1 MKKIS
6 KLIVGILF
14 SALVMTPSFAGELSV
29 TGGATATFTMNG
41 DDDSQGR
48 NIGIS
53 NELDFNAS
61 GELENGYTWTYQV
74 QLDGA
79 SAANDDTK
87 LVIGMGDLGTI
98 GIFNT
103 EGGLSQELHGV
114 GALGAGY
121 DYVSPAT
128 FQEGMDVSSYSNIQ
142 YHTPEGLLPLGT
154 SIKVGYA
161 PNMNATTQI
170 SAKESAAEAS
180 QATGRA
186 MEQITISLAP
196 IENLTIAADAAN
208 TDDETGTVG
217 SNGVEQGVSANIH
230 AKYTMG
236 AFTVGYA
243 ESGYQPAIATGELAY
258 YEGQKYGIQYDNP
271 NGVSLSY
278 NMDKSEKN
286 QRVAVAVGA
295 TAGTRTQTE
304 MEQESWQLA
313 YTTGGATIGIA
324 TADVSNSDYVDGKD
338 ERQTVVSLGISF

>member
-1 MKKIS
+1 MKNIS

-61 GELENGYTWTYQV
+61 GELDNGYTWTYQV
-74 QLDGA
+74 QLDTA
-79 SAANDDTK
+79 SAVNDDTK

-142 YHTPEGLLPLGT
+142 YHTPAGLLPLGA
-154 SIKVGYA
+154 SVKVGYA
-161 PNMNATTQI
+161 PNLNATTQL

-180 QATGRA
+180 QATGRS

-196 IENLTIAADAAN
+196 IDGLTIAADAAN

-217 SNGVEQGVSANIH
+217 SGGVEQGVSANVH

-236 AFTVGYA
+236 ALTVGYA
-243 ESGYQPAIATGELAY
+243 ESGYQPAIASGELAY
-258 YEGQKYGIQYDNP
+258 YEGQKYGIQYD
-271 NGVSLSY
+271 VSDAVSISY

-304 MEQESWQLA
+304 MEQESWQIA
-313 YTTGGATIGIA
+313 YTTGGATIGLA
-324 TADVSNSDYVDGKD
+324 TADVSNSDYTDGKD
-338 ERQTVVSLGISF
+338 ERQTVLSLGISF

>member
-1 MKKIS
+1 MKNIS

-324 TADVSNSDYVDGKD
+324 TADVSNSDYTDGKD
-338 ERQTVVSLGISF
+338 ERQTVLSLGISF